1 MTAKAQVT
9 ERYLLCRTKEEG
21 DLTAALLIF
30 TDVFFFLTAGQNHEG
45 EKLGKEMGTLPK
57 CI

>member
-9 ERYLLCRTKEEG
+9 EMYLLCCTKEEG

-30 TDVFFFLTAGQNHEG
+30 TGVFFFLTAGQNHEG
-45 EKLGKEMGTLPK
+45 EKLGKGMGTLPK